1 MVPESEGEEAGGVA
15 VPCPDPPEVGVVD
28 QERQQSQ
35 EEGGPAVARC
45 GMRKSNLSCV
55 LARLLHKLRAM
66 KNDRSK
72 GTVCVTGGAGFIGS
86 HVADAFLAAGHRVL
100 IIDNLSGGKRENV
113 PEGAELHV
121 LDIRSE
127 EAADLVRDAGV
138 ESSSTTP
145 RRWTSAARS
154 RTRSSTPSVNV
165 LGSLNLAE
173 AARRGGVR
181 QILFASTGGAIYG
194 EQDYFPADEDHPAR
208 PVSPYGVSKL
218 SFERYLFYYHVAY
231 GLDATCL
238 RYANVY
244 GERQN
249 PHGEAGVVAIFLNRL
264 LGRQAP
270 TINGDGLQTRDY
282 VHVSDVVR
290 ANLAAV
296 GPPRLPHLQRG
307 HRHRDLRRR
316 SLQGDRPRPGDRS
329 PGRARPG
336 QAGGAAALGGRRR
349 RSAAASSDLPQP
361 IPLSEGLARTAAWFR
376 ERAERPVAAALGGQ
390 VGPAGIC
397 RPGFQ
402 SRAATSDPLSRFSS
416 LSALQPTCADDAVGT
431 PESTWR
437 SIR

>member
-1 MVPESEGEEAGGVA
+1 
-15 VPCPDPPEVGVVD
+15 
-28 QERQQSQ
+28 
-35 EEGGPAVARC
+35 
-45 GMRKSNLSCV
+45 
-55 LARLLHKLRAM
+55 M

-86 HVADAFLAAGHRVL
+86 HVAEAHLAAGRRVL

-127 EAADLVRDAGV
+127 EAADLVRNAGV
-138 ESSSTTP
+138 EILVHHAAQMDV
-145 RRWTSAARS
+145 RR
-154 RTRSSTPSVNV
+154 SVEDPVFDAEVNI

-181 QILFASTGGAIYG
+181 QIIFASTGGAIYG
-194 EQDYFPADEDHPAR
+194 EQDYFPADENHPAR

-218 SFERYLFYYHVAY
+218 SFERYLFYYFVTY
-231 GLDATCL
+231 GLNATCL

-264 LGRQAP
+264 LGGQAP
-270 TINGDGLQTRDY
+270 TINGEGLQTRDY

-296 GPPRLPHLQRG
+296 G
-307 HRHRDLRRR
+307 
-316 SLQGDRPRPGDRS
+316 RPGFNIYNVGTGIETSVVDLYKEI
-329 PGRARPG
+329 AR
-336 QAGGAAALGGRRR
+336 ALGTDLQAQHGPGKQGEQQRSVVDGGLGRREL
-349 RSAAASSDLPQP
+349 DLPQP

-376 ERAERPVAAALGGQ
+376 ERAERPVVAAA
-390 VGPAGIC
+390 
-397 RPGFQ
+397 
-402 SRAATSDPLSRFSS
+402 T
-416 LSALQPTCADDAVGT
+416 
-431 PESTWR
+431 
-437 SIR
+437 